1 MPEGSK
7 NIRTRTDPPFEDIVG
22 VILAGGRSTRYGR
35 NKAFETLGGKS
46 LIGRVVETMTS
57 LFRETILMTNT
68 PSEYEHLGLA
78 MHQDLIKGLGPIGG
92 IYTALKIIQKDAGF
106 FVACDMPFLNR
117 ALISHMVSIMEDFD
131 VIVPRMGWKIEA
143 LHALYRKR
151 CVAQIEKNINDGIY
165 QVIRV
170 FEHVTVRYVEEEEIR
185 QFDPQFQS
193 FLNINRPQDLR
204 RLENLCLSS

>member
-7 NIRTRTDPPFEDIVG
+7 NTRTSTDPPFEDIVG

-46 LIGRVVETMTS
+46 LIARVVETMTS
-57 LFRETILMTNT
+57 LFKETILMTNT
-68 PSEYEHLGLA
+68 PSEYEHLGLPTY
-78 MHQDLIKGLGPIGG
+78 QDLIKGLGPIGG
-92 IYTALKIIQKDAGF
+92 IYTALKIIEKDAGF
-106 FVACDMPFLNR
+106 FVACDMPFLNK
-117 ALISHMVSIMEDFD
+117 ALISHMVSIRKDFD

-143 LHALYRKR
+143 LHALYRKS

-165 QVIRV
+165 QIVRV
-170 FEHVTVRYVEEEEIR
+170 FEHVTVRYVDEEEIR
-185 QFDPQFQS
+185 QFDPQLRS

-204 RLENLCLSS
+204 RLKNL